1 MQVTHERL
9 ENKDAKLS
17 KANLYAFMIII
28 VEFCVVRFIS
38 RYAITLIVATVFPD
52 LPFRTSDAFAMNV
65 ARIAVNT
72 FMTCYV
78 LGIYR
83 YRYKENVWA
92 WAKKSNLRFLL
103 PSLVVP
109 AVFFARISLNGG
121 IRNLAL
127 ILYPFQSEALSAI
140 ITTPFAEELFY
151 RGFLLRRLHGVAG
164 KWPAIIIS
172 SVFFGLS
179 HGDFVQAFIPGV
191 LLGTIYTP
199 PKEGSE
205 FSISAGY
212 LWVAII
218 LHMLLNIKTV

>member
-78 LGIYR
+78 
-83 YRYKENVWA
+83 
-92 WAKKSNLRFLL
+92 
-103 PSLVVP
+103 
-109 AVFFARISLNGG
+109 
-121 IRNLAL
+121 
-127 ILYPFQSEALSAI
+127 
-140 ITTPFAEELFY
+140 
-151 RGFLLRRLHGVAG
+151 
-164 KWPAIIIS
+164 
-172 SVFFGLS
+172 
-179 HGDFVQAFIPGV
+179 
-191 LLGTIYTP
+191 
-199 PKEGSE
+199 
-205 FSISAGY
+205 
-212 LWVAII
+212 
-218 LHMLLNIKTV
+218 